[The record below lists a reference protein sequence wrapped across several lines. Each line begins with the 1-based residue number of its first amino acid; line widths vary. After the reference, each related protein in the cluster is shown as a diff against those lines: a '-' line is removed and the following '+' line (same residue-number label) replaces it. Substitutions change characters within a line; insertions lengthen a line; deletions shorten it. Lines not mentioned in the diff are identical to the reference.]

1 MKNKWV
7 IDKWENPKISPLMIL
22 KVKLLRNSDICYE
35 FSTNDNS
42 NDNQMNGN
50 HEISP

>member
-22 KVKLLRNSDICYE
+22 LKAYKSKALKK
-35 FSTNDNS
+35 
-42 NDNQMNGN
+42 
-50 HEISP
+50 